1 MTGNAAREVAD
12 NLRRLRALAE
22 TEAPLAAVRALSQG
36 GETAV
41 KVKLTSSTHTEGTP
55 TPSAPGEP
63 PSLISGALRRS
74 LKRSPAVVTAP
85 GCATCVLGSSLIY
98 APVHEF
104 GPVTITSHGS
114 YPLRN
119 KNTGQVFGHQ
129 VIIPRRPYMAPS
141 MAEYVASGMA
151 TRVAAAAWAAA
162 LGL

>member
-1 MTGNAAREVAD
+1 VSANAAREVAE

-22 TEAPLAAVRALSQG
+22 TDAPLAAVKALSQA

-41 KVKLTSSTHTEGTP
+41 KVKLTSSSHPEGSR

-63 PSLISGALRRS
+63 PSLISGKLRRS
-74 LKRSPAVVTAP
+74 LKRTPAMVTAP

-104 GPVTITSHGS
+104 GPVTITAKRFPQLGN
-114 YPLRN
+114 P
-119 KNTGQVFGHQ
+119 TVGFFGRS
-129 VIIPRRPYMAPS
+129 VTIPKRPYMAPS
-141 MAEYVASGMA
+141 MIELIASGMA
-151 TRVAAAAWAAA
+151 TRVSAEAWAAA

>member
-1 MTGNAAREVAD
+1 MSANAAREAAE

-41 KVKLTSSTHTEGTP
+41 KVKLTSSSHPAGTL

-63 PSLISGALRRS
+63 PSLVSGALRRS
-74 LKRSPAVVTAP
+74 LKRTPAMATAP

-104 GPVTITSHGS
+104 GPVTITAKRFPQLGN
-114 YPLRN
+114 P
-119 KNTGQVFGHQ
+119 TVGFFGHQ
-129 VIIPRRPYMAPS
+129 VTIPRRPYVAPA
-141 MAEYVASGMA
+141 MAEYTGSGLAS
-151 TRVAAAAWAAA
+151 RVAADAWAAA
-162 LGL
+162 LDL